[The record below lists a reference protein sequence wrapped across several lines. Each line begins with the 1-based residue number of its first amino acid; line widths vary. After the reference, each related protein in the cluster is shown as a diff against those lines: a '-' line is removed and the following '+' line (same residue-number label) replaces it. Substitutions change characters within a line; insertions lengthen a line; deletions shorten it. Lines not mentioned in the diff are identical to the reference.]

1 MKEFLTRWFRAADIM
16 INTFITPPYVYFTL
30 TLTNGIIN
38 NPNNNWPTKCF
49 ARPAKNK
56 LMQQSCFLRLILP
69 LFIFAVIVKAPTSEK
84 WAKQWC
90 FEFLRWHVF
99 VLCNFSFLLCIFLFI
114 GFFCHQITFKHKYIL
129 SIYVSRLKC
138 LEPETKQ
145 SLPGLASN
153 VTSVHGNLCL
163 VWVEW
168 APAVC
173 SCFTHQLQWQ
183 RCLGGRIYNAHLLPG
198 GFHNRWFLLK

>member
-1 MKEFLTRWFRAADIM
+1 M

-56 LMQQSCFLRLILP
+56 WMQLICFFYIIIAIIHLCSHCESPFFWEMSQTVMFWILKMKY
-69 LFIFAVIVKAPTSEK
+69 F
-84 WAKQWC
+84 C
-90 FEFLRWHVF
+90 FMQYSLY
-99 VLCNFSFLLCIFLFI
+99 CIFFHC
-114 GFFCHQITFKHKYIL
+114 FFCHQIAFKRKYIFQ
-129 SIYVSRLKC
+129 IYVSRLKC

-198 GFHNRWFLLK
+198 GFHSCWFLLK